1 MKQAKGFA
9 LVAVLIIMTV
19 MLVLGIGAH
28 YLTQMNLKIAE
39 NERSSAMA
47 KHNAE
52 GGLEVA
58 HLALAKTPSLASKG
72 FPTNFALPTME
83 DGNFR
88 LSSAGG
94 SAGYSAIDSD
104 GDGFNE
110 YATLRVEGY
119 TVSEGAFVKEALFSV
134 EQALPN
140 PLFNGGLV
148 AKGVIRFVT
157 NDIRTNIWSGD
168 YLSSRNQG
176 VFAAGYSGKAS
187 RGCDIAVDCDAG
199 PHIPVPDVPKPVFS
213 DLRDQVMANH
223 PECSDPLTALA
234 NTVVGTIN
242 NPQNQVICVPP
253 GGSLTVTG
261 TAKNVV
267 IIGDE
272 TTTVSFDAH
281 SASAATDP
289 ADHGVTVVAG
299 TLNMDNTATTL
310 SGTNTFIAK
319 RDIGFAK
326 GVLSND
332 STSHTLV
339 VSEEDIK
346 VTGNG
351 GASISH
357 VSFWTG
363 GFFDIAGSS
372 DRIIG
377 TVLAYKNI
385 EIGGR
390 AGQITQGDTDNP
402 YIPRAG
408 DPTIKVESKR

>member
-39 NERSSAMA
+39 NARSSAMA

-72 FPTNFALPTME
+72 FPTNFALPTVE

-140 PLFNGGLV
+140 PLFNAGLV
-148 AKGVIRFVT
+148 AKGVVRFVT
-157 NDIRTNIWSGD
+157 NDVRTNIWSGD

-213 DLRDQVMANH
+213 DLRNQVIANH
-223 PECSDPLTALA
+223 PSCDIT
-234 NTVVGTIN
+234 TTGTLSS
-242 NPQNQVICVPP
+242 PQNQVVCIPS
-253 GGSLTVTG
+253 GGSLTLTG
-261 TAKNVV
+261 TARNVV

-272 TTTVSFDAH
+272 TTTVSFDAN
-281 SASAATDP
+281 SASATTDP
-289 ADHGVTVVAG
+289 TDHGVTVVAG

-372 DRIIG
+372 DHIVG

-390 AGQITQGDTDNP
+390 AGQITQGDIDNP
-402 YIPRAG
+402 YVPHIG